1 LLTPT
6 SYAAYTH
13 IDDDTTALSGEL
25 TMSTP
30 TQEKI
35 KRPKVT
41 LIPAKGVSQTINYL
55 LEDRNEL
62 EWLVAIG
69 RNKKGEIFFYDTGG
83 DIIEDL
89 GTLDYLK
96 QRLVRAHFGDEWE

>member
-1 LLTPT
+1 MLPT
-6 SYAAYTH
+6 VSS
-13 IDDDTTALSGEL
+13 DGEKVALSGEVK
-25 TMSTP
+25 MSTTP
-30 TQEKI
+30 QEKI

>member
-1 LLTPT
+1 
-6 SYAAYTH
+6 
-13 IDDDTTALSGEL
+13 
-25 TMSTP
+25 MSMT
-30 TQEKI
+30 TQEKP

-41 LIPAKGVSQTINYL
+41 LIPGKGVSQTINYL

-96 QRLVRAHFGDEWE
+96 QRLIRVHFGDEWE